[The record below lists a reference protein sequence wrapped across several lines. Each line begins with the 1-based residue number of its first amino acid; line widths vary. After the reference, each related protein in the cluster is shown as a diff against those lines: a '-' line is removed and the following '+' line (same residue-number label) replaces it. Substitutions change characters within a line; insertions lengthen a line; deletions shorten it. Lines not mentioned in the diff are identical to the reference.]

1 MIIKDIGFLIAFW
14 GGFSSFFS
22 LWQLCLMQ
30 ITPFFLAFAIGLYL
44 LEGNSSSAIRNP
56 QSALVSL
63 LLACGGYI
71 LGFSIVFALMGTS
84 GWGAASYILYNIDDF
99 RAGAAVYI
107 TIIALLM
114 ALYNFYGSR
123 TRSLDKLR
131 MNADA
136 TLLGRASL
144 FHILYLPAG
153 LLLGASFALAYSPCI
168 PPVMSDIMNFAGKP
182 NNALR
187 GFQLLTV
194 YGFGV
199 TLAFS
204 ISGSALAIMVGYF
217 TERRSV
223 KVAIAYLSSGTLFLM
238 AFLILTDLMI
248 RYKSFLVG
256 LVLD

>member
-1 MIIKDIGFLIAFW
+1 MIIKDVGFLIAFW
-14 GGFSSFFS
+14 GGFSSFFTV
-22 LWQLCLMQ
+22 WQLCLMQ
-30 ITPFFLAFAIGLYL
+30 ITPFFLAFTIGLYL
-44 LEGNSSSAIRNP
+44 IEDNSELRTTSSSLSTLI
-56 QSALVSL
+56 
-63 LLACGGYI
+63 LACAGYI

-84 GWGAASYILYNIDDF
+84 GWGAASYIVYNIDDF
-99 RAGAAVYI
+99 RTVAAVYI

-123 TRSLDKLR
+123 AHSLDKLR
-131 MNADA
+131 MHADA

-144 FHILYLPAG
+144 FRILYLPAG

-182 NNALR
+182 GNAHK
-187 GFQLLTV
+187 GFHLLTV

-204 ISGSALAIMVGYF
+204 ITGSALAILVGYF

-223 KVAIAYLSSGTLFLM
+223 KVTIAYLSSGTLFLM
-238 AFLILTDLMI
+238 ALLIFTDLMI